1 LNDPIADPLAHGK
14 SEFVEPAAEGAVFVK
29 DALEFRGDDGDAFCG
44 VGYEAEM
51 DGFRRGPALAP
62 VCMLLLM
69 RHAVI
74 ALAGGEDGKRETRNR

>member
-1 LNDPIADPLAHGK
+1 MRGVFYIDDPIADPLAHGK

-51 DGFRRGPALAP
+51 DGSPRAALAP

-69 RHAVI
+69 SMQ
-74 ALAGGEDGKRETRNR
+74 